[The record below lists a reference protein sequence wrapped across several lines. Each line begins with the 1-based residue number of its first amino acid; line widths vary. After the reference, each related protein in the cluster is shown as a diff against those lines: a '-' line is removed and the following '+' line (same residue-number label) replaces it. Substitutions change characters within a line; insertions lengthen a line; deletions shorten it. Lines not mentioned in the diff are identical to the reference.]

1 MTTTRAFPVPERLRL
16 IATDLDGT
24 LIPHGSTVSA
34 RTMAALDT
42 AADSGIHVVYVTGR
56 PPRWLH
62 PVIEVTGHTGYAI
75 GANGSVLL
83 DLAAGTTE
91 VISAIPAETAL
102 HIAQELRRTV
112 PDVVFGVETVDDIRV
127 ELGFHAA
134 RGGRPAEGL
143 TPQRPPSITQAGTVA
158 ELIDDEPIIKMIAI
172 SPHSTPDELL
182 AVGRET
188 IGDLV
193 STTHS
198 STGTALIELGPLG
211 VTKASTLE
219 QLARRLDVHP
229 AEVIS
234 FGDMPN
240 DLPMLRWSGVSYA
253 MTGGHPAALAAADHL
268 APPAADDGV
277 AQVLEPHLGMVA
289 DSGGAPGDRPRAGA
303 AHHS

>member
-24 LIPHGSTVSA
+24 LIPHGSTIST
-34 RTMAALDT
+34 RTMEALD
-42 AADSGIHVVYVTGR
+42 AAEASGIHVVYVTGR
-56 PPRWLH
+56 PPRWLQ

-91 VISAIPAETAL
+91 VVRAIPADTAL
-102 HIAQELRRTV
+102 RIAEELRRTV

-127 ELGFHAA
+127 ETDFHAA
-134 RGGRPAEGL
+134 RGRRPAEGL

-172 SPHSTPDELL
+172 SPDSTPDELL
-182 AVGRET
+182 AVGRDT
-188 IGDLV
+188 VGDLV

-198 STGTALIELGPLG
+198 STGTALIELGPFG

-219 QLARRLDVHP
+219 HLAQRLDVRA
-229 AEVIS
+229 AEVIG

-240 DLPMLRWSGVSYA
+240 DLPMLQWSGVSYA
-253 MTGGHPAALAAADHL
+253 MTGGHPAAVAAADHL

-277 AQVLEPHLGMVA
+277 AQVLEPHLAAVA
-289 DSGGAPGDRPRAGA
+289 GSGGAGDRPRAGA